1 MLDAPV
7 LRFDLREALR
17 WSKSSFK
24 GTVQRRTDRASIP
37 LMRLLIVSP
46 YFPPQ
51 RGAASVR
58 LWSIA
63 QQAAQSGIETDVL
76 TITKE
81 SDQIAEWSD
90 SFDGTVYEISPKT
103 PGYLQRLRTKDQHHR
118 VMNHEDSTRKISR
131 PIIHSALASL
141 RDRTGVYSSVRM
153 PDLTDHWVEPA
164 IEWANKHQRD
174 HGHWD
179 AVISS
184 CGPYTAHLV
193 AMRIKQSQWANA
205 WVADFRD
212 LWTANH
218 AYSGLFPWTVR
229 ERKLERLVLEQCD
242 AITTVS
248 PPLAHWISKR
258 TRTPVKVIYNGYGQF
273 NEAEVS
279 NQTLA
284 GKDSLNLVYTGQLY
298 PKYQD
303 ASAILRALKSIND
316 SGNESGRH
324 ITLTVAGASSEAW
337 RKLAVRIGAESIIEL
352 LGEVSHQ
359 RALELQRR
367 ADALVAFEWRD
378 PAAGVLTNK
387 LFEYIAAGPL
397 VLLTGR
403 PGPMAKILHESGRG
417 IHLGYR
423 PDDVL
428 EALDS
433 LVHGNLLIPE
443 PNLEHIKQMS
453 RLNQSKELI
462 RLCEQISSGAP

>member
-1 MLDAPV
+1 
-7 LRFDLREALR
+7 
-17 WSKSSFK
+17 
-24 GTVQRRTDRASIP
+24 
-37 LMRLLIVSP
+37 MRLLIVSP

-63 QQAAQSGIETDVL
+63 QQAVQCGVETDVL

-81 SDQIAEWSD
+81 ADQIDDWSE
-90 SFDGTVYEISPKT
+90 SFGGTVHEISPKT
-103 PGYLQRLRTKDQHHR
+103 PRYLKKLRIKDQQHR
-118 VMNHEDSTRKISR
+118 AGNHGDSMQRNKGSFVHTS
-131 PIIHSALASL
+131 LASL
-141 RDRTGVYSSVRM
+141 RDRTGIYSSVRM

-164 IEWANKHQRD
+164 IQWANQHQRT
-174 HGHWD
+174 HGRWD
-179 AVISS
+179 AVLSS

-193 AMRIKQSQWANA
+193 AMRIKQSKWANA

-229 ERKLERLVLEQCD
+229 ERKLERLVLSQAD

-248 PPLAHWISKR
+248 PPLARWISKR
-258 TRTPVKVIYNGYGQF
+258 TQAPVEVIYNGYGHF
-273 NEAEVS
+273 NDAEFTNES
-279 NQTLA
+279 FT
-284 GKDSLNLVYTGQLY
+284 GKNSLNLVYTGQLY
-298 PKYQD
+298 SKYQD
-303 ASAILRALKSIND
+303 ASAILLALKSIN
-316 SGNESGRH
+316 ESGIN

-337 RKLAVRIGAESIIEL
+337 QRLAVKIGAESLLEL

-359 RALELQRR
+359 RALELQKG

-403 PGPMAKILHESGRG
+403 PGPMAKILHETGRG
-417 IHLGYR
+417 VHLGHR
-423 PDDVL
+423 ADEVL
-428 EALDS
+428 QALES
-433 LVHGNLLIPE
+433 LVHGKLPIPE

-453 RLNQSKELI
+453 RVNQSKKLI
-462 RLCEQISSGAP
+462 HLCEQISSIAL